1 MKIYYNDGG
10 VLDCKELRISSPD
23 LLIAD
28 GIYYVSTDEIYAISD
43 DDVDM
48 SMEESE

>member
-10 VLDCKELRISSPD
+10 VLNCTELRISSPD

-28 GIYYVSTDEIYAISD
+28 GIYYVGTDEIMGISD

-48 SMEESE
+48 SEED

>member
-10 VLDCKELRISSPD
+10 VLDCESIRISSPD

-28 GIYYVSTDEIYAISD
+28 DTYYVSIYEIYLI
-43 DDVDM
+43 
-48 SMEESE
+48 EEA

>member
-10 VLDCKELRISSPD
+10 VLECEELRISAPD

-28 GIYYVSTDEIYAISD
+28 ELYYVRTDEIYMIRD
-43 DDVDM
+43 D
-48 SMEESE
+48 SED

>member
-10 VLDCKELRISSPD
+10 VLECEELQISSPD

-28 GIYYVSTDEIYAISD
+28 GIYYVRTDEIYMIRD
-43 DDVDM
+43 D
-48 SMEESE
+48 SED